1 MESTCIRA
9 LADENQ
15 ISRCKNKIEN
25 VGSDLSDLATII
37 GLIGN
42 DTRIKILY
50 LIQSENRLCVC
61 DLSDILGMT
70 VPAISQQLRKLKD
83 RGIISSEREGTVIYY
98 SLTEKYLETVMSVLT
113 NGTIKNLIEQ
123 WRKVA
128 TN

>member
-42 DTRIKILY
+42 DTRLKILY

-98 SLTEKYLETVMSVLT
+98 SLTEKYLETVTSVLT

-123 WRKVA
+123 
-128 TN
+128 

>member
-1 MESTCIRA
+1 MNSNKEQTCLRA
-9 LADENQ
+9 LADEYQ
-15 ISRCKNKIEN
+15 ISRCKKKIEN

-70 VPAISQQLRKLKD
+70 VPAISQHLRKLKD
-83 RGIISSEREGTVIYY
+83 RGIISSERDGTIIYY
-98 SLTEKYLETVMSVLT
+98 SLKEEYVELFPNVL
-113 NGTIKNLIEQ
+113 NHSSNRILIK
-123 WRKVA
+123 A
-128 TN
+128 

>member
-1 MESTCIRA
+1 MNSNKEQTCIRA

-15 ISRCKNKIEN
+15 IRRCKKKIEN

-50 LIQSENRLCVC
+50 LIQSEHRLCVC

-83 RGIISSEREGTVIYY
+83 KGLRSGVEDGTVFCY
-98 SLTEKYLETVMSVLT
+98 SLKRNMSNYFPMYCTISQLEFL
-113 NGTIKNLIEQ
+113 NNE
-123 WRKVA
+123 
-128 TN
+128 

>member
-1 MESTCIRA
+1 MEQTCIRA

-15 ISRCKNKIEN
+15 IRRCKKKIEN

-70 VPAISQQLRKLKD
+70 VPAVSQQLRKLKD
-83 RGIISSEREGTVIYY
+83 QRNYLRNEREGTVIYY
-98 SLTEKYLETVMSVLT
+98 SLNQEYAKLSNVLLKWY
-113 NGTIKNLIEQ
+113 N
-123 WRKVA
+123 
-128 TN
+128 

>member
-1 MESTCIRA
+1 MNSNKEQTCIRA

-15 ISRCKNKIEN
+15 IRRCKKKIEN

-50 LIQSENRLCVC
+50 LIQSEHRLCVC

-98 SLTEKYLETVMSVLT
+98 SLTKKYLETVTSVLT

-123 WRKVA
+123 
-128 TN
+128 

>member
-1 MESTCIRA
+1 MENNSCIRQQ
-9 LADENQ
+9 ADIEQ
-15 ISRCKNKIEN
+15 INRCKETVSELSESFDYLANGLSL
-25 VGSDLSDLATII
+25 VGNSVRL
-37 GLIGN
+37 
-42 DTRIKILY
+42 KILY
-50 LIQSENRLCVC
+50 LLFEEKRLCVC

-123 WRKVA
+123 
-128 TN
+128 

>member
-50 LIQSENRLCVC
+50 LIQPENRLCVC

-123 WRKVA
+123 
-128 TN
+128 

>member
-1 MESTCIRA
+1 MNSNKEQTCIRA

-15 ISRCKNKIEN
+15 ISRCKKKIEN

-123 WRKVA
+123 
-128 TN
+128 

>member
-1 MESTCIRA
+1 MNSNKEQTCIRA

-15 ISRCKNKIEN
+15 ISRCKKKIEN
-25 VGSDLSDLATII
+25 VGSDLSDLASII

-83 RGIISSEREGTVIYY
+83 RGIISSEREGTVIHY
-98 SLTEKYLETVMSVLT
+98 SLKEEYVELFSYII
-113 NGTIKNLIEQ
+113 NYSSNRNLII
-123 WRKVA
+123 A
-128 TN
+128 

>member
-9 LADENQ
+9 LADETQ
-15 ISRCKNKIEN
+15 IRRCKKKIEN
-25 VGSDLSDLATII
+25 VGSDLSYLAIII

-42 DTRIKILY
+42 DTRLKILY

-123 WRKVA
+123 
-128 TN
+128 

>member
-1 MESTCIRA
+1 MKKINMESTCIRA
-9 LADENQ
+9 FADENQ

-123 WRKVA
+123 
-128 TN
+128 

>member
-83 RGIISSEREGTVIYY
+83 RGIISSEREGTLIYY
-98 SLTEKYLETVMSVLT
+98 SLTKKYLETVMSVLT

-123 WRKVA
+123 
-128 TN
+128 

>member
-15 ISRCKNKIEN
+15 INRCKKKIEN
-25 VGSDLSDLATII
+25 VGSDLSDLAIII

-50 LIQSENRLCVC
+50 LIQYENRLCVC

-98 SLTEKYLETVMSVLT
+98 SLTEKYLETVTSVLT

-123 WRKVA
+123 
-128 TN
+128 

>member
-25 VGSDLSDLATII
+25 VGSDLSDLAIII

-42 DTRIKILY
+42 DTRLKILY

-98 SLTEKYLETVMSVLT
+98 SLTKKYLETVTSVLT
-113 NGTIKNLIEQ
+113 NGTIKNLIEE
-123 WRKVA
+123 
-128 TN
+128 

>member
-1 MESTCIRA
+1 MNSNKEQTCIRA

-15 ISRCKNKIEN
+15 IRRCKKKIEN

-98 SLTEKYLETVMSVLT
+98 SLTKKYLETVTSVLT

-123 WRKVA
+123 
-128 TN
+128 

>member
-9 LADENQ
+9 LADETQ
-15 ISRCKNKIEN
+15 IRRCKKKIEN
-25 VGSDLSDLATII
+25 VGSDLSDLAIII

-42 DTRIKILY
+42 DTRLKILY

-98 SLTEKYLETVMSVLT
+98 SLTKKYLETVSRVLT

-123 WRKVA
+123 
-128 TN
+128 

>member
-1 MESTCIRA
+1 MNSNKEQTCIRT

-15 ISRCKNKIEN
+15 IRRCKKKIEN

-50 LIQSENRLCVC
+50 LLKSELKLCVC
-61 DLSDILGMT
+61 DLSNILGMT

-83 RGIISSEREGTVIYY
+83 KGIISSERDGTVIYY
-98 SLTEKYLETVMSVLT
+98 SLKKEYVELFSNVL
-113 NGTIKNLIEQ
+113 NHSSNRILIK
-123 WRKVA
+123 A
-128 TN
+128 

>member
-98 SLTEKYLETVMSVLT
+98 SLTEKYLETVMSVLA

-123 WRKVA
+123 
-128 TN
+128 

>member
-9 LADENQ
+9 LADETQ
-15 ISRCKNKIEN
+15 IRRCKKKIEN
-25 VGSDLSDLATII
+25 VGSDLSDLAIII

-42 DTRIKILY
+42 DTRLKILY
-50 LIQSENRLCVC
+50 LILSENRLCVC

-98 SLTEKYLETVMSVLT
+98 SLTKKYLETVTSILT

-123 WRKVA
+123 
-128 TN
+128 

>member
-1 MESTCIRA
+1 MNSNKDQNCIRI
-9 LADENQ
+9 LADEDQ
-15 ISRCKNKIEN
+15 ISRCKKKIEN

-70 VPAISQQLRKLKD
+70 VPATSQQLRKLKD

-123 WRKVA
+123 
-128 TN
+128 

>member
-15 ISRCKNKIEN
+15 ISRCKKKIEN

-42 DTRIKILY
+42 DTRLKILY
-50 LIQSENRLCVC
+50 LILSENRLCVC

-98 SLTEKYLETVMSVLT
+98 SLTKKYLETVTSILT

-123 WRKVA
+123 
-128 TN
+128 

>member
-1 MESTCIRA
+1 MESTCTRA

-123 WRKVA
+123 
-128 TN
+128 

>member
-1 MESTCIRA
+1 MNSNKEQTCIRA

-15 ISRCKNKIEN
+15 IRRCKKKIEN
-25 VGSDLSDLATII
+25 VGSDLSDLASII

-70 VPAISQQLRKLKD
+70 VPAVSQQLRKLKD
-83 RGIISSEREGTVIYY
+83 RGIISSEREGTVIHY
-98 SLTEKYLETVMSVLT
+98 SLKEEYVELFSNVL
-113 NGTIKNLIEQ
+113 NHNSNRILIK
-123 WRKVA
+123 A
-128 TN
+128 

>member
-98 SLTEKYLETVMSVLT
+98 SLTKKYLETVTSVLT

-123 WRKVA
+123 
-128 TN
+128 